1 MEQGVA
7 RSYLFLLIKPSV
19 IYLFFKSFLKLKRNE
34 DSFIRERECMRV
46 MSSGEGWRRS
56 RLPTEKVARC
66 GTQSWTLESM
76 T

>member
-34 DSFIRERECMRV
+34 DSFIRERECMRESHEQWGGV
-46 MSSGEGWRRS
+46 E
-56 RLPTEKVARC
+56 EKQ
-66 GTQSWTLESM
+66 TPH
-76 T
+76 